1 MRKMDKKINFLFDKV
16 KEEIEFVKNLSD
28 FELRNKTI
36 EFKKR
41 LNEIN

>member
-16 KEEIEFVKNLSD
+16 KEEIKFVKNLSD

-36 EFKKR
+36 EFKM
-41 LNEIN
+41 